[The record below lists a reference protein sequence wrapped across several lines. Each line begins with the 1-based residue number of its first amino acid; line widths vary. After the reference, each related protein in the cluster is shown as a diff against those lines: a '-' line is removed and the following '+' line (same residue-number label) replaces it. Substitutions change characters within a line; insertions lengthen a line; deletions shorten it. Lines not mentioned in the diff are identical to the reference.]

1 MSIKDEIKKDT
12 QELKQDEELL
22 VKVFKLE
29 KFVKKY
35 KKHII
40 LTGILL
46 AVFLVGYNI
55 YNYIQTQNLIKA
67 NNAFETL
74 LQNPNDKK
82 ALEIVKKDKKLYNL
96 YLFDKGEYSKVNLK
110 DLAALKA
117 YQIAMQKGTKQA
129 LEAYLLNPSYKIL
142 KDSVRFALMRIYLKE
157 NNRKKAI
164 EIFEDINPNSKF
176 KALGKYLLHY
186 GIVK

>member
-1 MSIKDEIKKDT
+1 MGIKDELKRDT
-12 QELKQDEELL
+12 EELKQDEELM

-35 KKHII
+35 KKIII

-46 AVFLVGYNI
+46 AAYLVGYNI
-55 YNYIQTQNLIKA
+55 YSYIQKQNLIKA

-96 YLFDKGEYSKVNLK
+96 YLFNKGEYSKVNAK
-110 DLAALKA
+110 DLEALKA
-117 YQIAMQKGTKQA
+117 YQIAMQKGTKEA
-129 LEAYLLNPSYKIL
+129 LESYILNPSYKIL
-142 KDSVRFALMRIYLKE
+142 KDSVRFSLMRIYLKE
-157 NNRKKAI
+157 NNRKKAK
-164 EIFEDINPNSKF
+164 EAFDNINPNSKF
-176 KALGKYLLHY
+176 KTLGTYLLHY

>member
-1 MSIKDEIKKDT
+1 MGIKDEIKRDT
-12 QELKQDEELL
+12 EELKQDEELL

-35 KKHII
+35 KKQII
-40 LTGILL
+40 LTVVILAAYL
-46 AVFLVGYNI
+46 IGYNI
-55 YNYIQTQNLIKA
+55 YTYIQKQNLIKA

-96 YLFDKGEYSKVNLK
+96 YLFNKGEYSKVNSKSLE
-110 DLAALKA
+110 ALKA
-117 YQIAMQKGTKQA
+117 YEIAMQKGTKES
-129 LEAYLLNPSYKIL
+129 LEGYLLNPSYKIL
-142 KDSVRFALMRIYLKE
+142 KNPVRFALMKIYLE
-157 NNRKKAI
+157 EHNRKKAK
-164 EIFEDINPNSKF
+164 EVFNNINPNSKF
-176 KALGKYLLHY
+176 KALGAYLLHY